1 MLAPRGV
8 GVLGAYVFDNS
19 WEKERERLAG
29 LEVALDPG
37 TTRHMTEIGVGPG
50 WTCLEVAGGGGSIAK
65 WLCDRVGPTGRVVA
79 TDINTRFLDAM
90 TEPNL
95 EVMHHDIVADDL
107 PNETFDLIHA
117 RLLLEHLSGRDVALK
132 RIVAALKPG
141 GWAIIEDIDWGGI
154 LSKPSSI
161 VVYPPE
167 RTRLMLKSWRALVKV
182 MMAYGYDPEYGRK
195 LPSLLMSEGLEEIDA
210 DIRGPLLKGG
220 SQGIAA
226 ATYSMIQLRDR
237 FIEMKLMTN
246 KEIDR
251 VLGWVQEP
259 NTLAMWIPLTAAWGR
274 KPGTHVA
281 AAVAAPMPARE
292 ERVVDRLRL
301 VPLLEGIEESE
312 LVRIGPLADEVEVA
326 EGAVLTTEGTPGA
339 DFFIILTGTATV
351 SRHEQKLATLGPGSF
366 FGEVAVLT
374 HGLRTATVTADC
386 PMKLLRLD
394 EPRFRKLLST
404 APTISEKLL
413 TGLAERLKEADEAL
427 TN

>member
-1 MLAPRGV
+1 M
-8 GVLGAYVFDNS
+8 GAYVFDNS

-37 TTRHMTEIGVGPG
+37 TTRHLTEIGVGPG
-50 WTCLEVAGGGGSIAK
+50 WTCLEVAGGGGSITQ

-79 TDINTRFLDAM
+79 TDINTRFLDAL
-90 TEPNL
+90 TETNL
-95 EVMHHDIVADDL
+95 EVLHHDITADDL
-107 PNETFDLIHA
+107 PEESFDLIHA

-132 RIVAALKPG
+132 RIVTALKPG
-141 GWAIIEDIDWGGI
+141 GWVLIEDIDWGVV
-154 LSKPSSI
+154 LAKPTS
-161 VVYPPE
+161 VLMHPPE

-195 LPSLLMSEGLEEIDA
+195 LPSLLAEAGLEDIGA
-210 DIRGPLLKGG
+210 DIRGPLLRGG
-220 SQGIAA
+220 TPGMAA
-226 ATYSMIQLRDR
+226 ATYSLIQLRDR
-237 FIEMKLMTN
+237 FIEMGLLSE
-246 KEIDR
+246 KEINR
-251 VLGWVQEP
+251 VLTWVEDP
-259 NTLAMWIPLTAAWGR
+259 NTFAMWMPLTAAWGR
-274 KPGTHVA
+274 KSGARLPSVA
-281 AAVAAPMPARE
+281 SALIPARD

-301 VPLLEGIEESE
+301 VPLLEGIDAPE
-312 LVRIGPLADEVEVA
+312 LERIAPLADEIEVA
-326 EGAVLTTEGTPGA
+326 EGAVLTEEGTPGA

-351 SRHEQKLATLGPGSF
+351 SRQNHKLATLGPGSF

-404 APTISEKLL
+404 APMISEKLL

-427 TN
+427 TQLP